1 MTDLAGPDYP
11 ALLAEVQARIRSAQG
26 AALRAVNLE
35 LVGMYWDI
43 GGLILAR
50 KVLAAH
56 GQAVVQRLATDLQ
69 TAHPGASGLSASNLW
84 RCKVFRETYEAAP
97 KLAPLVRE
105 VGWSHN
111 LIILERCKND
121 QQREFY
127 LRMTKRMGWTKA
139 VLIHQIETRS
149 FEKTLTAQTS
159 FEHTL
164 PTPRADQAA
173 LALKDS
179 YTFAFLD
186 LQHEHS
192 ERELERAIIG
202 RIEGFLRE
210 MGGMFAFLGSQYR
223 IEIADREYF
232 IDLLLYH
239 RRLRCLV
246 AIDLKVVEFQPEF
259 VGKMQFYLAA
269 LDDVVRVE
277 GENPSIGMI
286 LCKDKHRVT
295 VEYALRESK
304 KPIGVATYTV
314 TDHLPADLA
323 GMLPAPEDIDRLLG
337 SIDMSDADGPDA

>member
-1 MTDLAGPDYP
+1 
-11 ALLAEVQARIRSAQG
+11 
-26 AALRAVNLE
+26 
-35 LVGMYWDI
+35 MYWDI

-50 KVLAAH
+50 KALAGH
-56 GQAVVQRLATDLQ
+56 GQAVVQRLAADLQ
-69 TAHPGASGLSASNLW
+69 AAHPGASGLSASNLW
-84 RCKVFRETYEAAP
+84 RCKVFRETYEASP

-105 VGWSHN
+105 IGWSHN

-127 LRMTKRMGWTKA
+127 LRMTKRMGWTKT
-139 VLIHQIETRS
+139 VLVHQIETRV

-164 PTPRADQAA
+164 PAPRAEQAI

-179 YTFAFLD
+179 YTFDFLD
-186 LQHEHS
+186 LQLEHS
-192 ERELERAIIG
+192 ERELERAILG
-202 RIEGFLRE
+202 RIERFLRE

-223 IEIADREYF
+223 IEIGDREYF

-295 VEYALRESK
+295 VEYALRESN

-314 TDHLPADLA
+314 TNHLPVDLA
-323 GMLPAPEDIDRLLG
+323 GMLPAPEDIDRLLRSLDTAG
-337 SIDMSDADGPDA
+337 SEGAEVIQ